1 MKFIPYGVYTS
12 LNLKVLEGCVSVN
25 IPLDICAHNTKSI
38 EQLLTKSIDLQYI
51 ERIANIFTIL
61 KIPGQLVAKFLRW
74 MQSSGRA
81 TYPTL
86 WYSEPVKLHVV
97 IRLKIA
103 WRLGGLWNC
112 FTTQIIEVN

>member
-25 IPLDICAHNTKSI
+25 IPHDIYAHIKTFPIFFTVGIWNTKSI

-81 TYPTL
+81 TY
-86 WYSEPVKLHVV
+86 
-97 IRLKIA
+97 LK
-103 WRLGGLWNC
+103 
-112 FTTQIIEVN
+112 